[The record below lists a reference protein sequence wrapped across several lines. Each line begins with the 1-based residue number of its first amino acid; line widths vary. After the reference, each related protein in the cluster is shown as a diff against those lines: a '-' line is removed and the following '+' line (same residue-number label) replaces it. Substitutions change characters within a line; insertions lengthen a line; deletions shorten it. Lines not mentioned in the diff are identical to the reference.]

1 MNSSSTINF
10 IDQTVFKA
18 PFTCM
23 IAGPTQ
29 SGKTS
34 LLTKILSNT
43 ATLINP
49 PPTRIMYCF
58 SRPQEAFKSLVGIE
72 FNEGLPNLDE
82 FDPKENNLIILDDLM
97 DQCEK
102 DKSIL
107 NLFTVDSH
115 HKNISTFLTTQN
127 LFSRGKYSRN
137 ISLNCHYLII
147 FNNPRDR
154 SQIRHVAQQMFPT
167 CPNFLVEC
175 YEDATES
182 RQYGYLFVDLTQT
195 TNNKNR
201 VQTNILPSEARIIYQ
216 IKKF

>member
-1 MNSSSTINF
+1 MNSSTTINLV
-10 IDQTVFKA
+10 DQTVFKG

-34 LLTKILSNT
+34 LLSKVLSNLVH
-43 ATLINP
+43 LIQPN
-49 PPTRIMYCF
+49 PTRIVYCY
-58 SRPQEAFKSLVGIE
+58 SRPQEAFKSMSGIE

-115 HKNISTFLTTQN
+115 HKNISTFLITQN
-127 LFSRGKYSRN
+127 LFSKGKYSRT
-137 ISLNCHYLII
+137 ISLNCHYMII

-154 SQIRHVAQQMFPT
+154 SQIYFLARQMFPT

-182 RQYGYLFVDLTQT
+182 KKFGYLFLDMTQT
-195 TNNKNR
+195 TSNKNR
-201 VQTNILPSEARIIYQ
+201 VQTNILPDESRIIYQ